1 MGWRNSANLSD
12 RCKGA
17 LPRIGSDP
25 RSVPHQAACFFQAVD
40 EVTGVQLLARGSLAG
55 SQGGVVCEQLIDVG
69 QLARR
74 AAEVQ
79 QAHEGRA
86 ALGHL
91 VDGGEGAMLG
101 GQQLACGASCRRGEN
116 ATLGDKIGQ
125 RVVVEAFRTQ
135 LFAAR
140 LIEGEALRIVG
151 DNGDSPGSRNV
162 YGVCSACA
170 ASGCRARNSSA
181 ACSVR
186 SVWQWTSA
194 LYKSSRWRG
203 WLNKHSTT
211 RAMDSSDGFA
221 TAPPLVRY
229 RSMESAYG
237 WARRRASSSA
247 F

>member
-1 MGWRNSANLSD
+1 MR
-12 RCKGA
+12 
-17 LPRIGSDP
+17 RI
-25 RSVPHQAACFFQAVD
+25 
-40 EVTGVQLLARGSLAG
+40 L
-55 SQGGVVCEQLIDVG
+55 
-69 QLARR
+69 
-74 AAEVQ
+74 
-79 QAHEGRA
+79 
-86 ALGHL
+86 
-91 VDGGEGAMLG
+91 
-101 GQQLACGASCRRGEN
+101 RRGEN

-151 DNGDSPGSRNV
+151 DNGDSPGSPPS
-162 YGVCSACA
+162 CEATCTAFA
-170 ASGCRARNSSA
+170 ALAPLRLRARNSSA

>member
-151 DNGDSPGSRNV
+151 DNGDSPGSRQV
-162 YGVCSACA
+162 AKQRVRRLQRLRRFGLPRQKFFGGMLRALRFG
-170 ASGCRARNSSA
+170 SGQAPYTKAR
-181 ACSVR
+181 
-186 SVWQWTSA
+186 
-194 LYKSSRWRG
+194 
-203 WLNKHSTT
+203 
-211 RAMDSSDGFA
+211 DGA
-221 TAPPLVRY
+221 
-229 RSMESAYG
+229 G
-237 WARRRASSSA
+237 G
-247 F
+247 

>member
-125 RVVVEAFRTQ
+125 RARSCSQRVSSRARPCASWAITVTPP
-135 LFAAR
+135 AA
-140 LIEGEALRIVG
+140 AKLR
-151 DNGDSPGSRNV
+151 SNV